1 MATTTTPAPTGKL
14 PTLPTPG
21 TPPAVPENKVHSFI
35 MTTAY
40 VLEHNLRRLV
50 ILSIIIGVA
59 VALYG
64 IRGIF
69 QGILD
74 MIGQAPQLLILL
86 LFYSFMMIVQF
97 GALMWFMSRPRT
109 YTVTPDNPQIGLSF
123 ENYRGQPD
131 LLEHA
136 KSLVRILKGVK
147 SFQDRGGEMPQGML
161 LAGPPGTGKTFLAG
175 VMAAEANLPFIYVDA
190 SSLSSMWMGV
200 DALIVMSLFG
210 KARKLAR
217 RYAAPGQPGCC
228 ILFLDELD
236 SIGLSRGGLAGG
248 QQQGMMGPMGMM
260 GGRGLALNTMLNQMD
275 SLGKHVEDRMKHKIG
290 RWLGLIRGP
299 VPPKPVVFVIG
310 ATNRPDVLDPALVR
324 AGRLDRKLMVY
335 VPDGDGRKDIIK
347 HYLKAKAHDP
357 EIPVDLMTGDSIGWT
372 PIDIKTIINEALIVA
387 HDDGRE
393 YFTYRDW
400 LVARDARMLGIKQP
414 IQTMSAP
421 DRRAIAYHEAGHAV
435 AARYLQQENRIQK
448 ASIIRMGDALGVVQR
463 SSREE
468 RYTRHAKEIETD
480 IMVSLASRAVEEVF
494 LKTKMSGAGSDLQ
507 TATWL
512 AMGYIGSLGMGPTLL
527 TMPGGG
533 MMGPPGPLLKLADRL
548 LDDLYEET
556 KRLVT
561 EKDYAVHAVAGALA
575 QKGELIGPEL
585 EEIFEAADLS
595 NPDKAK
601 PFERKE
607 IVLPKWSEDW
617 GEKTVDGAQ
626 VAAAVAAGSPGGTTP
641 PPPMPPGGV
650 TRTLA

>member
-1 MATTTTPAPTGKL
+1 MASMQTALG
-14 PTLPTPG
+14 
-21 TPPAVPENKVHSFI
+21 N
-35 MTTAY
+35 TAY
-40 VLEHNLRRLV
+40 VLDHNKKRLL
-50 ILSIIIGVA
+50 ILFIVVGGAIG
-59 VALYG
+59 LYG

-74 MIGQAPQLLILL
+74 MIGQAPQLLVLL

-147 SFQDRGGEMPQGML
+147 SFQDRGGEMPAGML

-200 DALIVMSLFG
+200 DALIVISLFR
-210 KARKLAR
+210 KARGLAR
-217 RYAAPGQPGCC
+217 KFATPGQAGCC

-236 SIGLSRGGLAGG
+236 SVGLSRGGGVGG

-275 SLGKHVEDRMKHKIG
+275 SLGKHVEDRFKHKIA

-299 VPPKPVVFVIG
+299 VPPKPIVFVIG
-310 ATNRPDVLDPALVR
+310 ATNRPEVLDAALVR

-335 VPDGDGRKDIIK
+335 VPDGDGRKDIIG
-347 HYLKAKAHDP
+347 HYLRLKAHDP
-357 EIPVDLMTGDSIGWT
+357 EIPVDLMVSDSIGWT

-387 HDDGRE
+387 HDAGRE
-393 YFTYRDW
+393 FLTYKDW
-400 LVARDARMLGIKQP
+400 LQARDARMLGIKQP
-414 IQTMSAP
+414 ILTMSGE

-448 ASIIRMGDALGVVQR
+448 ASIVRMGDALGVVQR

-468 RYTRHAKEIETD
+468 RYTRHAREIETD
-480 IMVSLASRAVEEVF
+480 IMVSLASRAVEEVY
-494 LKTKMSGAGSDLQ
+494 LDTKMAGASSDLQ
-507 TATWL
+507 TATYL
-512 AMGYIGSLGMGPTLL
+512 AMVYVGQLGMGSTLL
-527 TMPGGG
+527 SMPPAAT
-533 MMGPPGPLLKLADRL
+533 MGPPGPVLRLADKL
-548 LDDLYEET
+548 LDDLFEET
-556 KRLVT
+556 KRLVR
-561 EKDYAVHAVAGALA
+561 EKEYAVHAIAGALA

-585 EEIFEAADLS
+585 EEIFEAADLA
-595 NPDKAK
+595 NPEMAK
-601 PFERKE
+601 PFQRKPM
-607 IVLPKWSEDW
+607 VLPKIADDW
-617 GEKTVDGAQ
+617 GQKASDSVA
-626 VAAAVAAGSPGGTTP
+626 VAAAAAGAAGT
-641 PPPMPPGGV
+641 MRGSS
-650 TRTLA
+650 

>member
-1 MATTTTPAPTGKL
+1 MASMQTALG
-14 PTLPTPG
+14 
-21 TPPAVPENKVHSFI
+21 
-35 MTTAY
+35 TTAY
-40 VLEHNLRRLV
+40 VLDHNKKRLL
-50 ILSIIIGVA
+50 ILFIVLGGAIG
-59 VALYG
+59 LYG

-74 MIGQAPQLLILL
+74 MIGQAPQLLVLL

-109 YTVTPDNPQIGLSF
+109 YTVTPENPQIGLSF

-147 SFQDRGGEMPQGML
+147 SFQDRGGEMPAGML

-200 DALIVMSLFG
+200 DALIVISLFR
-210 KARKLAR
+210 KARGLAR
-217 RYAAPGQPGCC
+217 KYATPGQAGCC

-236 SIGLSRGGLAGG
+236 SVGLSRGGMAGG

-275 SLGKHVEDRMKHKIG
+275 SLGKHVEDRFKHKIA

-299 VPPKPVVFVIG
+299 VPPKPIVFVIG
-310 ATNRPDVLDPALVR
+310 ATNRPEVLDAALVR

-335 VPDGDGRKDIIK
+335 VPDGDGRKDIIS
-347 HYLKAKAHDP
+347 HYLRLKAHDP
-357 EIPVDLMTGDSIGWT
+357 EMPVDLMVSDSIGWT

-387 HDDGRE
+387 HDAGRE
-393 YFTYRDW
+393 FLTYKDW
-400 LVARDARMLGIKQP
+400 LQARDARMLGIKQP
-414 IQTMSAP
+414 ILTMSGE

-448 ASIIRMGDALGVVQR
+448 ASIVRMGDALGVVQR

-468 RYTRHAKEIETD
+468 RYTRHAREIETD
-480 IMVSLASRAVEEVF
+480 IMVSLASRAVEEVY
-494 LKTKMSGAGSDLQ
+494 LDTKMAGASSDLQ
-507 TATWL
+507 TATYL
-512 AMGYIGSLGMGPTLL
+512 AVTYVGQLGMGSTLL
-527 TMPGGG
+527 AMPQQAT
-533 MMGPPGPLLKLADRL
+533 MGPPGPVLRLADKL
-548 LDDLYEET
+548 LDDLFEET
-556 KRLVT
+556 KRLVR
-561 EKDYAVHAVAGALA
+561 EKEYAVHAIAGALA
-575 QKGELIGPEL
+575 QRGELIGPEL

-595 NPDKAK
+595 NPAMAA
-601 PFERKE
+601 PFKRKE
-607 IVLPKWSEDW
+607 IVLPKIADDW
-617 GEKTVDGAQ
+617 GQKASDTLA
-626 VAAAVAAGSPGGTTP
+626 VAAAAAGTAGTE
-641 PPPMPPGGV
+641 GS
-650 TRTLA
+650 

>member
-1 MATTTTPAPTGKL
+1 MASMQTALG
-14 PTLPTPG
+14 
-21 TPPAVPENKVHSFI
+21 
-35 MTTAY
+35 TTAY
-40 VLEHNLRRLV
+40 VLDHNKKRLL
-50 ILSIIIGVA
+50 ILFIIVGGAIG
-59 VALYG
+59 LYG

-74 MIGQAPQLLILL
+74 MIGQAPQLLVLL

-109 YTVTPDNPQIGLSF
+109 YTVTPDKPQIGLSF

-147 SFQDRGGEMPQGML
+147 PFQERGGEMPAGML

-190 SSLSSMWMGV
+190 SSLSSMFFGV
-200 DALIVMSLFG
+200 DALIVVSLFR
-210 KARKLAR
+210 KARGLAR
-217 RYAAPGQPGCC
+217 KFALPGQPGCC
-228 ILFLDELD
+228 ILFIDELD
-236 SIGLSRGGLAGG
+236 SVGLARGGVQGG
-248 QQQGMMGPMGMM
+248 QRQGMMGGMGMM
-260 GGRGLALNTMLNQMD
+260 GVGSMALNTMLNQMD
-275 SLGKHVEDRMKHKIG
+275 SLGKHVEDRLKYKIA
-290 RWLGLIRGP
+290 RWFGFIRGP

-335 VPDGDGRKDIIK
+335 VPDGDGRRDIIQ
-347 HYLKAKAHDP
+347 HYLRLKAHDP
-357 EIPVDLMTGDSIGWT
+357 EMPVDLMVGDSIGWT

-387 HDDGRE
+387 HDAGRE
-393 YFTYRDW
+393 FLTYRDW
-400 LVARDARMLGIKQP
+400 LQATDARMLGIKQP

-468 RYTRHAKEIETD
+468 RYTRHAREIETD
-480 IMVSLASRAVEEVF
+480 IMVSLASRAVEEVY
-494 LKTKMSGAGSDLQ
+494 LGTKMAGASSDLQ
-507 TATWL
+507 TATFL
-512 AMGYIGSLGMGPTLL
+512 AMNYIGVLGMGPTLL
-527 TMPGGG
+527 TVPASGVMSPPGGV
-533 MMGPPGPLLKLADRL
+533 LKLADRL
-548 LDDLYEET
+548 LDDLFEET
-556 KRLVT
+556 KRLVR
-561 EKDYAVHAVAGALA
+561 EKEYAVHAVAGALA
-575 QKGELIGPEL
+575 LRGELIGPEL

-595 NPDKAK
+595 NPEMAK
-601 PFERKE
+601 PFQRKP
-607 IVLPKWSEDW
+607 ISLPKTDEDW
-617 GEKTVDGAQ
+617 GEKSGDVAKA
-626 VAAAVAAGSPGGTTP
+626 VIAAAAGPASTTK
-641 PPPMPPGGV
+641 
-650 TRTLA
+650 TTA

>member
-1 MATTTTPAPTGKL
+1 MASMQTALG
-14 PTLPTPG
+14 
-21 TPPAVPENKVHSFI
+21 
-35 MTTAY
+35 TTAY
-40 VLEHNLRRLV
+40 VLDHNKKRLL
-50 ILSIIIGVA
+50 ILFIIVGGAIG
-59 VALYG
+59 LYG

-74 MIGQAPQLLILL
+74 MIGQAPQLLVLL

-109 YTVTPDNPQIGLSF
+109 YTVTPDKPQIGLSF

-147 SFQDRGGEMPQGML
+147 TFQDRGGEMPQGML

-200 DALIVMSLFG
+200 DALIVISLFR
-210 KARKLAR
+210 KARGLAR
-217 RYAAPGQPGCC
+217 KFATPGQPGCC

-236 SIGLSRGGLAGG
+236 SVGLSRGGMAGG

-275 SLGKHVEDRMKHKIG
+275 SLGKHVEDRFKYKLA
-290 RWLGLIRGP
+290 RWFGFIRGP

-335 VPDGDGRKDIIK
+335 VPDGDGRKDIIQ
-347 HYLKAKAHDP
+347 HYLRLKAHDP
-357 EIPVDLMTGDSIGWT
+357 EMPVDLMVGDSIGWT

-387 HDDGRE
+387 HDAGRE
-393 YFTYRDW
+393 FLTYKDW
-400 LVARDARMLGIKQP
+400 LQARDARMLGIKQP

-480 IMVSLASRAVEEVF
+480 IMVSLASRAVEEVY
-494 LKTKMSGAGSDLQ
+494 LGTKMAGASSDLQ
-507 TATWL
+507 TATYL
-512 AMGYIGSLGMGPTLL
+512 AMSYIGVLGMGPTLL
-527 TMPGGG
+527 TVPASGVMT
-533 MMGPPGPLLKLADRL
+533 PPGSVLKLADRL
-548 LDDLYEET
+548 LDDLFEET
-556 KRLVT
+556 KRLIR
-561 EKDYAVHAVAGALA
+561 EKEYAVHAVAGALA

-595 NPDKAK
+595 NPEMAK
-601 PFERKE
+601 PFQRKL
-607 IVLPKWSEDW
+607 IALPKTDEDW
-617 GEKTVDGAQ
+617 GEKSGDVAQ
-626 VAAAVAAGSPGGTTP
+626 AVIAAAAGPAGTTK
-641 PPPMPPGGV
+641 
-650 TRTLA
+650 TTA

>member
-1 MATTTTPAPTGKL
+1 MASMTSALG
-14 PTLPTPG
+14 
-21 TPPAVPENKVHSFI
+21 
-35 MTTAY
+35 TTAY
-40 VLEHNLRRLV
+40 VLDHNKKRLL
-50 ILSIIIGVA
+50 ILFIILGGAIG
-59 VALYG
+59 LYG

-74 MIGQAPQLLILL
+74 MIGQAPQLLVLL

-109 YTVTPDNPQIGLSF
+109 YTVTPDKPQIGLSF

-147 SFQDRGGEMPQGML
+147 TFQDRGGEMPQGML

-200 DALIVMSLFG
+200 DALIVISLFR
-210 KARKLAR
+210 KARGLAR
-217 RYAAPGQPGCC
+217 KFASPGQPGCC

-236 SIGLSRGGLAGG
+236 SVGLSRGGMAGG

-275 SLGKHVEDRMKHKIG
+275 SLGKHVEDRFKYKLA
-290 RWLGLIRGP
+290 RWFGFIRGP

-335 VPDGDGRKDIIK
+335 VPDGDGRKDIIQ
-347 HYLKAKAHDP
+347 HYLRLKAHDP
-357 EIPVDLMTGDSIGWT
+357 EMPVELMVGDSIGWT
-372 PIDIKTIINEALIVA
+372 PIDIKTIINEALIIA
-387 HDDGRE
+387 HDDSRE
-393 YFTYRDW
+393 FLNYKDW
-400 LVARDARMLGIKQP
+400 LQARDARMLGIKQP

-468 RYTRHAKEIETD
+468 RYTRHAREIETD
-480 IMVSLASRAVEEVF
+480 IMVSLASRAVEEVY
-494 LKTKMSGAGSDLQ
+494 LGTKMAGASSDLQ
-507 TATWL
+507 TATFL
-512 AMGYIGSLGMGPTLL
+512 AMNYIGVLGMGPTLL
-527 TMPGGG
+527 TVPASGVMSPPGGV
-533 MMGPPGPLLKLADRL
+533 LKLADRL
-548 LDDLYEET
+548 LDDLFEET
-556 KRLVT
+556 KRLVR
-561 EKDYAVHAVAGALA
+561 EKEYAVHAVAGALA

-595 NPDKAK
+595 NPEMAK
-601 PFERKE
+601 PFQRKP
-607 IVLPKWSEDW
+607 VSLPKTDEDW
-617 GEKTVDGAQ
+617 GEKSAEVAQ
-626 VAAAVAAGSPGGTTP
+626 AIVAAGAGTAAST
-641 PPPMPPGGV
+641 
-650 TRTLA
+650 TKTTA

>member
-1 MATTTTPAPTGKL
+1 MASMTGAL
-14 PTLPTPG
+14 G
-21 TPPAVPENKVHSFI
+21 
-35 MTTAY
+35 TTAY
-40 VLEHNLRRLV
+40 VLDHNKKRLL
-50 ILSIIIGVA
+50 ILFIVLGGAIG
-59 VALYG
+59 LYG

-74 MIGQAPQLLILL
+74 MIGQAPQLLVLL

-109 YTVTPDNPQIGLSF
+109 YTVTPDNPQMGLSF

-147 SFQDRGGEMPQGML
+147 TFQERGGEMPAGML

-200 DALIVMSLFG
+200 DALIVISLFR
-210 KARKLAR
+210 KARGLAR
-217 RYAAPGQPGCC
+217 KYATPGQPGCC

-236 SIGLSRGGLAGG
+236 SVGLSRGGMAGG

-275 SLGKHVEDRMKHKIG
+275 SLGKHVEDRFKHKLA

-310 ATNRPDVLDPALVR
+310 ATNRPEVLDAALVR

-335 VPDGDGRKDIIK
+335 VPDGDGRRDILQ
-347 HYLKAKAHDP
+347 HYLRLKAHDP
-357 EIPVDLMTGDSIGWT
+357 EIPVELMVGDSIGWT
-372 PIDIKTIINEALIVA
+372 PIDIKTIINEALIIA
-387 HDDGRE
+387 HDAGRE
-393 YFTYRDW
+393 FLTYKDW
-400 LVARDARMLGIKQP
+400 LQARDARMLGIKQP
-414 IQTMSAP
+414 IQTMSAE

-468 RYTRHAKEIETD
+468 RYTRHAREIETD
-480 IMVSLASRAVEEVF
+480 IMVSLASRAVEEVY
-494 LKTKMSGAGSDLQ
+494 LKTKMAGASSDLE

-512 AMGYIGSLGMGPTLL
+512 AVSYVGQLGMGSTLL
-527 TMPGGG
+527 AMPPAAT
-533 MMGPPGPLLKLADRL
+533 MGPPGPVLRLADKL
-548 LDDLYEET
+548 LDDLFEET
-556 KRLVT
+556 KRLVR
-561 EKDYAVHAVAGALA
+561 EKEYAVHAVAGALA

-595 NPDKAK
+595 NPEMAK
-601 PFERKE
+601 PFQRKP
-607 IVLPKWSEDW
+607 IVLPKIADDW
-617 GEKTVDGAQ
+617 GQKASDAVAI
-626 VAAAVAAGSPGGTTP
+626 AAAAAPGPVPAPPTP
-641 PPPMPPGGV
+641 T
-650 TRTLA
+650 TRTTI